1 MKTTTLRQKL
11 LLFLF
16 LINVVATLSF
26 TVNTY
31 RSDRQNLLSGID
43 QELLSSARALPLML
57 PADYPDR
64 AVTAAGIP
72 AAEYNADLNR
82 LSGYADAVGL
92 TYLYSYYRTGGR
104 IYTTSTN
111 ATPTERAKGTATQ
124 YWDLYDTPPP
134 QMLDA
139 FATGQVRFAEYTDS
153 FGHFRSAFVP
163 QVSPGG
169 TRYLV
174 GADISISFIDQRLR
188 ATLIRCVAIGVAI
201 FLGVL
206 LVSYVFIYRLSGP
219 LIRLAAYTRQLA
231 ERNFAPDAAQQDAL
245 RILSERSRDEVGR
258 LADSVRRMETRLGE
272 YIESLKATT
281 AAKERIESELKIARD
296 IQQSILPHSFAL
308 PGGARAELHATMEA
322 AKAVGG
328 DLYDFFPLDERRLG
342 LVVGDVSDK
351 GVPAA
356 FFMAVSV
363 TLLRAHSSKNLA
375 PAEVLTLVNRELC
388 RHNDSMMFVTVF
400 LAVLDLET
408 GRLAYSNGGHNPPLL
423 VRRGGKVETL
433 PPTPGAAMGVFD
445 DTVYG
450 GAEAMLGAGDMMLLY
465 TDGVTEAMDPDNRQY
480 SLARLQALVAR
491 QAPEAGARAVVEGV
505 MADVKTFVCG
515 CAPSDD
521 ITIMVARR
529 PA

>member
-16 LINVVATLSF
+16 LINVVATASF

-31 RSDRQNLLSGID
+31 RSDRANLLEGID
-43 QELLSSARALPLML
+43 QKLMSSARALPLML

-64 AVTAAGIP
+64 AVAPGGIP
-72 AAEYNADLNR
+72 LAEYNADLDR
-82 LSGYADAVGL
+82 LSAYADAVGL
-92 TYLYSYYRTGGR
+92 TYLYSYYRTGGK

-111 ATPTERAKGTATQ
+111 ATPAERAKGTATK

-139 FATGQVRFAEYTDS
+139 FATGRVRFAEYGDA
-153 FGHFRSAFVP
+153 FGHFRSAFIP
-163 QVSPGG
+163 LVSPGG
-169 TRYLV
+169 TPYLV
-174 GADISISFIDQRLR
+174 GADISITFITQRLE
-188 ATLIRCVAIGVAI
+188 ATLLRCVAIGAAI
-201 FLGVL
+201 FLAVL
-206 LVSYVFIYRLSGP
+206 LVSWAFIYRLSGP
-219 LIRLAAYTRQLA
+219 LVRLAAYTRQLA

-245 RILSERSRDEVGR
+245 RILSARSRDEVGR
-258 LADSVRRMETRLGE
+258 LADSVQQMERRLGE
-272 YIESLKATT
+272 YIATLKATT

-328 DLYDFFPLDERRLG
+328 DLYDFFPLDDRRLG
-342 LVVGDVSDK
+342 IVVGDVSDK

-363 TLLRAHSSKNLA
+363 TLLRAHTSKNLA
-375 PAEVLTLVNRELC
+375 PAEVLALVNRELC

-423 VRRGGKVETL
+423 VRRGGTVETL
-433 PPTPGAAMGVFD
+433 PPTPGAAMGVFE

-450 GAEAMLGAGDMMLLY
+450 GAEAVLAPGDLVLLY

-480 SLARLQALVAR
+480 SLGRLQALAAR
-491 QAPEAGARAVVEGV
+491 QVAGAGARAVVEDV
-505 MADVKTFVCG
+505 MADVKTFVRG

-529 PA
+529 TD